1 VLLLLLSSCSLLRAR
16 LLCSRDTAT
25 SVRPRFFPVLD
36 RLNLHPINVCI
47 WVLSFFILFVQL
59 ALDVEQGDKLEIT
72 GATGVGYDISEGYL
86 GLWTAMSQMD
96 QKAPQ
101 PGQNMNMNMNNM
113 GGMVGGAPGMEH
125 GAAPRGS
132 SAAAYD
138 GRQMLNTYIY
148 DYFCKNNMF
157 ECALALLKS
166 PDAEVQID
174 GNFRPSP
181 SRRPQKHE
189 SDGGMNGIDDESMDG
204 SDGQRQGDDSD
215 DIKNIKDLPPAKV
228 PTAISGSFLLEWW
241 CCFMDI
247 YWARAKGNAS
257 VAANAY
263 VSQTQVCAPTAIEW
277 RERDVS
283 CTEY

>member
-1 VLLLLLSSCSLLRAR
+1 
-16 LLCSRDTAT
+16 
-25 SVRPRFFPVLD
+25 
-36 RLNLHPINVCI
+36 
-47 WVLSFFILFVQL
+47 
-59 ALDVEQGDKLEIT
+59 
-72 GATGVGYDISEGYL
+72 
-86 GLWTAMSQMD
+86 
-96 QKAPQ
+96 
-101 PGQNMNMNMNNM
+101 
-113 GGMVGGAPGMEH
+113 
-125 GAAPRGS
+125 
-132 SAAAYD
+132 
-138 GRQMLNTYIY
+138 
-148 DYFCKNNMF
+148 
-157 ECALALLKS
+157 
-166 PDAEVQID
+166 
-174 GNFRPSP
+174 
-181 SRRPQKHE
+181 
-189 SDGGMNGIDDESMDG
+189 MNGIDDESMDG